1 MFTKT
6 SFVLTG
12 LPSALWIWTDPKR
25 DWRLLSLRGVLF
37 LHPPYPAKF
46 KTSPSLPSITE
57 PQSWKLRR
65 SSISGLLHC
74 MSQTTE
80 LSKTLRSADN
90 ISSQGLIFFFFFF
103 FQGFSSPDFH
113 EIGWVTFEGLPVKSE
128 NTKAPSGGSL
138 LLETAEH
145 LWTGSALVGK
155 CQASHC
161 FYYLCNS
168 KRYAFALCVLW
179 GNTFLH
185 VSSWKVGAETA
196 TKMFQEGVTRR

>member
-90 ISSQGLIFFFFFF
+90 ISSQGLIFFFFFLSG
-103 FQGFSSPDFH
+103 FQLPRLSWNRLSDFWRATCEKWKH
-113 EIGWVTFEGLPVKSE
+113 KGSIWGLPAVGDGWASLNGLCIGGKV
-128 NTKAPSGGSL
+128 SGIPL
-138 LLETAEH
+138 LL
-145 LWTGSALVGK
+145 LS
-155 CQASHC
+155 
-161 FYYLCNS
+161 
-168 KRYAFALCVLW
+168 
-179 GNTFLH
+179 
-185 VSSWKVGAETA
+185 
-196 TKMFQEGVTRR
+196 M

>member
-6 SFVLTG
+6 SFVLAG
-12 LPSALWIWTDPKR
+12 LPSALWIRTDPKR

-46 KTSPSLPSITE
+46 KTFPSLLSSAE

-90 ISSQGLIFFFFFF
+90 ISSQGLIFFFFFSG
-103 FQGFSSPDFH
+103 FQIPRLSWNRLSD
-113 EIGWVTFEGLPVKSE
+113 FEGLPVKSE
-128 NTKAPSGGSL
+128 NTKAPFGGSL

-168 KRYAFALCVLW
+168 RRYVFALCVLW

-185 VSSWKVGAETA
+185 VSSWKAVAKTA
-196 TKMFQEGVTRR
+196 TKRFQEGVTRR